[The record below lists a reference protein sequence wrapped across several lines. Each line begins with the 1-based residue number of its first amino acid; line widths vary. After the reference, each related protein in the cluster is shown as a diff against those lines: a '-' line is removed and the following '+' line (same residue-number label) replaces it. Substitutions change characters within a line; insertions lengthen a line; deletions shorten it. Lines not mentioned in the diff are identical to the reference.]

1 MKHQPLLLA
10 WLPIA
15 ITIVGL
21 GGLTYAAVQHSL
33 RLGANDP
40 QIQLA
45 EDAAAKLASGAAP
58 SGVVPGPTVD
68 AHASLATF
76 MIVFDSTGQVVASS
90 GQINSHTPMPPAGLL
105 DYTKAHGQDRFT
117 WQPQSDV
124 RLAAVTRY
132 YQGPSGAGYILAARS
147 LREVESRESQLTL
160 MTAAA
165 ISLLLIVTLAATA
178 LSRRF

>member
-45 EDAAAKLASGAAP
+45 EDAAAKLASGADP
-58 SGVVPGPTVD
+58 SGVVPGPAVD
-68 AHASLATF
+68 AHASLAPF
-76 MIVFDSTGQVVASS
+76 MIVFDSNGQVVASS
-90 GQINSHTPMPPAGLL
+90 GQINSHTPALL
-105 DYTKAHGQDRFT
+105 ATCVATYPVSRPDMSLDTK
-117 WQPQSDV
+117 SD
-124 RLAAVTRY
+124 
-132 YQGPSGAGYILAARS
+132 PSFL
-147 LREVESRESQLTL
+147 E
-160 MTAAA
+160 
-165 ISLLLIVTLAATA
+165 SLLLVVPRGLEP
-178 LSRRF
+178 LLPP